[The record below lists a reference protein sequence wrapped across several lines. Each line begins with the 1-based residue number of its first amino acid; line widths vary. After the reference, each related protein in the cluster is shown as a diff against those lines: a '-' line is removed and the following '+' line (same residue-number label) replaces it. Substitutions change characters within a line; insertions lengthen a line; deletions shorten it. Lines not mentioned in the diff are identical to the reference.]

1 MEFCGYIKAN
11 KLTSEYIIRQDME
24 KREEAQIISIDDYKN
39 GSIKLLKNDVTEQ
52 ITIKDA
58 FKIKENNVEIND
70 DLKSSENNKTWVSI
84 TSKILDKQINVIL
97 RNYKTRTNLIDA
109 IISKAI
115 ENDIKGVIIDFEQIQ
130 IEDEDI
136 AKRFIIEL
144 TPKLRE
150 IGINTGAVLNSNV
163 DKSNYID
170 LVDYI
175 IEDSVK

>member
-39 GSIKLLKNDVTEQ
+39 GSIKLLKNDATEQ

-163 DKSNYID
+163 DKSDYID

-175 IEDSVK
+175 IE